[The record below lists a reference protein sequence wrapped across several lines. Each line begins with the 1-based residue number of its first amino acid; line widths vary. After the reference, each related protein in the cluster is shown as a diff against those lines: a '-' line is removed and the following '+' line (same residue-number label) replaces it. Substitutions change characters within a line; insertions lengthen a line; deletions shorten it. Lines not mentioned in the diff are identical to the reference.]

1 MLVAAV
7 ARIDIMLGNTFHFH
21 ILFEHVRTD
30 VDADEV
36 LFWYRYRNSG
46 TVFEQ
51 VSQMSNNTNPRC
63 NNIILWYL
71 INSNSCKINFHL
83 PCLWHCLICP

>member
-36 LFWYRYRNSG
+36 LFWYRY
-46 TVFEQ
+46 
-51 VSQMSNNTNPRC
+51 
-63 NNIILWYL
+63 
-71 INSNSCKINFHL
+71 
-83 PCLWHCLICP
+83 